1 MIETYLKYFAIF
13 ILAWQQTAV
22 TDISKRPDGPANISF
37 QSRTCSRAGRLARSE
52 LQCRFGIQH
61 LHHTA
66 QRQALR
72 KSQQSLPHAIVS
84 SSHNDLWLEIRVGV
98 LGWFETIC
106 GSSICLVLLL
116 PTDVFLKHSIH
127 PAPIP
132 KPLLDS
138 DAVCTLSMAM
148 RWTTNAKLDIFTSAQ
163 KPNALSALFSR
174 LLTRDDAIAWL
185 EMV

>member
-1 MIETYLKYFAIF
+1 MIETCLKYFAIA
-13 ILAWQQTAV
+13 IMAWQQTAV
-22 TDISKRPDGPANISF
+22 IDISKRPDGPANISF

-72 KSQQSLPHAIVS
+72 NSQQSLPHAIVS
-84 SSHNDLWLEIRVGV
+84 SSHNDLWLEISGGF
-98 LGWFETIC
+98 LD
-106 GSSICLVLLL
+106 GSRQSAAVQIVLLL

-138 DAVCTLSMAM
+138 DAVCTLSVYGHEMDNTCQIRHFM
-148 RWTTNAKLDIFTSAQ
+148 T
-163 KPNALSALFSR
+163 FSH
-174 LLTRDDAIAWL
+174 LPKNLTPQRSFQ
-185 EMV
+185 